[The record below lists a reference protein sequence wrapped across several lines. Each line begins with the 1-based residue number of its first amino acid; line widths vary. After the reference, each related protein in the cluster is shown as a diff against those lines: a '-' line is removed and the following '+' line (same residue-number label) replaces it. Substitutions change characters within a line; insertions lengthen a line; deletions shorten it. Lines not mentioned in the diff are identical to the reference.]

1 MKKFFDIMKKDILS
15 EHFTNKELVIYGV
28 LAPIILFAIMALAG
42 WMETTLP

>member
-28 LAPIILFAIMALAG
+28 LAPIVLFAIMALAG

>member
-15 EHFTNKELVIYGV
+15 EHFTNKQLVIYGV
-28 LAPIILFAIMALAG
+28 LAPIVLFAIMALAG

>member
-15 EHFTNKELVIYGV
+15 ENFTNKELVIYGV
-28 LAPIILFAIMALAG
+28 LAPIVLFAIMALAG

>member
-15 EHFTNKELVIYGV
+15 ENFTNKELVIYGV
-28 LAPIILFAIMALAG
+28 LTPIVLFAVMALAG